1 MSPSIELENVEK
13 NEYENKNLLTKG
25 TNKINDITYNSKYLD
40 DNRYVIKAEF
50 AEVNEGNSDTMLL
63 TNVNGKIFFENS
75 DIIEISSKKANYNS
89 VNYNTTFYQNVLVTF
104 NDHQFNSDNFDL
116 FFDKQIGTMYNNI
129 TYKNSNTILQADK
142 VDINLIT
149 KDSKIYMFDK
159 SKKIKIKNLN

>member
-1 MSPSIELENVEK
+1 
-13 NEYENKNLLTKG
+13 
-25 TNKINDITYNSKYLD
+25 
-40 DNRYVIKAEF
+40 
-50 AEVNEGNSDTMLL
+50 MLL
-63 TNVNGKIFFENS
+63 TNVNGKIIFENS
-75 DIIEISSKKANYNS
+75 DIIEISSEKANYNS

-104 NDHQFNSDNFDL
+104 NDHQISSDNFDF
-116 FFDKQIGTMYNNI
+116 FFDMYNNI